1 MPTRKAKEDHV
12 PSSPSL
18 RDSLVSEDSRM
29 TGKWKSIVSYQNCE
43 GGQEIGDGT
52 GGGSDVKEVIVPL
65 GLRLLY

>member
-1 MPTRKAKEDHV
+1 
-12 PSSPSL
+12 
-18 RDSLVSEDSRM
+18 M